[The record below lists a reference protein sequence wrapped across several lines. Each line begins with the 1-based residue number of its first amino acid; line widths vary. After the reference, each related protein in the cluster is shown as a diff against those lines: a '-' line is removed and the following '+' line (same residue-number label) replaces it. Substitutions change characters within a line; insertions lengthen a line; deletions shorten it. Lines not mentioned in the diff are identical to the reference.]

1 MFGCCIINV
10 EVVGIVICWVI
21 DSNLLI
27 CWREWVI
34 VVGVI
39 KMNMEVVFFIMLCI
53 EIKRFFIDIIK
64 FNIVIVLN
72 DDILNK
78 NLGIF
83 C

>member
-1 MFGCCIINV
+1 
-10 EVVGIVICWVI
+10 
-21 DSNLLI
+21 
-27 CWREWVI
+27 
-34 VVGVI
+34 
-39 KMNMEVVFFIMLCI
+39 MLCI

-83 C
+83 CQWGIVGGYWFCLA

>member
-1 MFGCCIINV
+1 
-10 EVVGIVICWVI
+10 
-21 DSNLLI
+21 
-27 CWREWVI
+27 
-34 VVGVI
+34 
-39 KMNMEVVFFIMLCI
+39 MNMEVVFFIMLCI